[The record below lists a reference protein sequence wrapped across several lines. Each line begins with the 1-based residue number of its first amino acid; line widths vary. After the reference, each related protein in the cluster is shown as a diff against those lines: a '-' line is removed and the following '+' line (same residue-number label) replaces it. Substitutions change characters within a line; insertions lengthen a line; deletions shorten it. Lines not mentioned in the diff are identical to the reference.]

1 MGKKGRHQPPP
12 PQNAQRAAV
21 EASSPISSVVLPALP
36 PPAPATPPLLD
47 QTRDLLKQLVDV
59 VGSLGDELSP
69 GRIASAVEKQVGVSP
84 GVIQEA
90 VQAHRELRENLSA
103 MQRKLT
109 GVDSQLGTLST
120 RATAE
125 EVRSAIDATLRP
137 ELKQVGQQFVALQ
150 QQLAT
155 LQQRTS
161 TGQIAQDVQAAA
173 AELTQYYQA
182 ELKIKLTT
190 LQQAFDFLDSHNEQ
204 LRILIDTFGPGGLP
218 VLKQKNGELETQ
230 LAEERKAHA
239 ASRQTLKEREEL
251 LTERERELFGLKA
264 GQGSVVSLEELERR
278 RKELAERESKLT
290 AQEALNA
297 ENLRLRKNVDDL
309 RRELGEHE
317 RELES
322 AQLDAEERA
331 ELERLRR
338 DLDVAD
344 RTRQTQERKRIQ
356 LEQELRRLRSENR
369 DQETKLH
376 DLEDAEALA
385 TKRQERIQKLEE
397 ENQNLRA
404 TVEDQRTRES
414 QERSERRQ
422 QAERIASLERTL
434 QTQREHEALLESE
447 WRGQRQQQWAE
458 EARALHTKEHEWAQ
472 KQAQI
477 LSQRV
482 EADLAEA
489 NEGLAEYEEIRASL
503 TNELATKRNEIAQL
517 QLKLAG
523 AQSQLEVEKARV
535 AGERQMLADERQRQE
550 GHIARREDEA
560 KARIEEHRQDVETQL
575 LQQQER
581 VQHKVDTTQ
590 REAHEL
596 RKEVG
601 ELSARRGELKTQIEQ
616 LEQQREDL
624 RDKILPREER
634 LRPLQAKVFSTDE
647 LPNAI
652 EPESEFNWLSRI
664 ETDLEAAGYT
674 FHPRLVR
681 AFHTSLKVAKLAPL
695 TILAGISGTGKSEL
709 PRLYADLGGVSF
721 LPIPVQPSWDS
732 PQDLF
737 GFFNYTDGRYKAEPL
752 ARLLYQINQDSDPL
766 RQGLTVVLL
775 DEMNL
780 ARVEYYFA
788 ELLSR
793 LEARRSI
800 DVARLTTRAR
810 ASVHLDIGAGED
822 AEALFLDD
830 RVLFVGTMN
839 EDESTLPLS
848 AKVLDRAC
856 VLSFPRPRD
865 MRVTEQ
871 VQELP
876 TADRLSFKTWQGWY
890 RDPKDD
896 DNTEQLNEISATM
909 DQLDRS
915 FGHRLFRAIHAY
927 VANYPRAEDQEGE
940 ARRAAWE
947 DQWSM
952 KILPRL
958 KGLECRD
965 KKLRQGLDALKPL
978 VPPRLHAAYERA
990 RERDYF
996 DWGGCPELYQEE
1008 SGESQGT

>member
-1 MGKKGRHQPPP
+1 MAKKGRHQPPQ
-12 PQNAQRAAV
+12 PQNAQRSAMDLG
-21 EASSPISSVVLPALP
+21 SSSSSVAMPAPP

-47 QTRDLLKQLVDV
+47 QTRELLKQLVDV
-59 VGSLGDELSP
+59 VGRLGEELSP

-90 VQAHRELRENLSA
+90 VQAHRDLRENLSA

-109 GVDSQLGTLST
+109 GVDSQIDTLST
-120 RATAE
+120 RTTAE

-161 TGQIAQDVQAAA
+161 SGQIAQDVQAAA
-173 AELTQYYQA
+173 AELTQQYQA
-182 ELKIKLTT
+182 ELKSKLTT
-190 LQQAFDFLDSHNEQ
+190 LQQAFDFLDSHHEQ
-204 LRILIDTFGPGGLP
+204 LRILIDAFGPGGLP
-218 VLKQKNGELETQ
+218 VLKQKSDELERQ
-230 LAEERKAHA
+230 LTDERKAHA
-239 ASRQTLKEREEL
+239 AAQQTLKEREEL

-278 RKELAERESKLT
+278 RNELAERESKLT
-290 AQEALNA
+290 AQAALSA
-297 ENLRLRKNVDDL
+297 ENLRLRKDVEDL

-322 AQLDAEERA
+322 AQLDADERA
-331 ELERLRR
+331 ELERLRG

-344 RTRQTQERKRIQ
+344 RTRQTQERKRVQ
-356 LEQELRRLRSENR
+356 LDQELRRLRSENR
-369 DQETKLH
+369 DQETRLH
-376 DLEDAEALA
+376 DLADAEALA
-385 TKRQERIQKLEE
+385 TKRHERIQKLEE
-397 ENQNLRA
+397 ENQSLRA
-404 TVEDQRTRES
+404 TVEEQRTRES

-434 QTQREHEALLESE
+434 QMQREREALLESE
-447 WRGQRQQQWAE
+447 WRGQRQQHWAE
-458 EARALHTKEHEWAQ
+458 EARALHAKEHEWAQ

-477 LSQRV
+477 LSQQV
-482 EADLAEA
+482 EAELAEA
-489 NEGLAEYEEIRASL
+489 NEGLAEYEETVASL
-503 TNELATKRNEIAQL
+503 NNDLATMRKEIFQL
-517 QLKLAG
+517 QVELTR
-523 AQSQLEVEKARV
+523 AQSQLEAEKARV
-535 AGERQMLADERQRQE
+535 AGERQTLADERQRQE
-550 GHIARREDEA
+550 EHISRREDET
-560 KARIEEHRQDVETQL
+560 KARIAEHKKDVEIQL

-581 VQHKVDTTQ
+581 TQQQVDAAQ
-590 REAHEL
+590 REASEL

-601 ELSARRGELKTQIEQ
+601 ELSARRGELKAQIEQ

-634 LRPLQAKVFSTDE
+634 LRPLQAKVFSADE

-652 EPESEFNWLSRI
+652 EPESELKWLLRI
-664 ETDLEAAGYT
+664 EKDLQAAGYT

-709 PRLYADLGGVSF
+709 PRLYADLGGASF

-752 ARLLYQINQDSDPL
+752 ARLLYQINQESDPL

-800 DVARLTTRAR
+800 DVARPTTRAR

-822 AEALFLDD
+822 VEPLFLDE

-839 EDESTLPLS
+839 EDESTLALS

-876 TADRLSFKTWQGWY
+876 TADRLPFKTWQGWY
-890 RDPKDD
+890 CDPTDD
-896 DNTEQLNEISATM
+896 DNTEQLNKISATM

-927 VANYPRAEDQEGE
+927 VANYPKAEGQEAE

-952 KILPRL
+952 KILTRL
-958 KGLECRD
+958 KGLECHD
-965 KKLRQGLDALKPL
+965 KKLRRGLDELKLL
-978 VPPRLHAAYERA
+978 VPPRLQAAYERA

-1008 SGESQGT
+1008 SGEPQGT

>member
-1 MGKKGRHQPPP
+1 MSKNKNKGGGPNRP
-12 PQNAQRAAV
+12 
-21 EASSPISSVVLPALP
+21 SSPSGSP
-36 PPAPATPPLLD
+36 PENSQLTASAPAAPPLLD
-47 QTRDLLKQLVDV
+47 QTRELLKQLVEV
-59 VGSLGDELSP
+59 VGRLGDELSP

-90 VQAHRELRENLSA
+90 VQAHRELRDSLSA
-103 MQRKLT
+103 LQRKLT

-120 RATAE
+120 RTTAE

-161 TGQIAQDVQAAA
+161 SGQIAQDVQAAA
-173 AELTQYYQA
+173 AELTQQYQA
-182 ELKIKLTT
+182 ELKSKLAT
-190 LQQAFDFLDSHNEQ
+190 LQQAFDFLDSHQEQ
-204 LRILIDTFGPGGLP
+204 LRILIDAFGPGGLP
-218 VLKQKNGELETQ
+218 VLKQKNDALETQ
-230 LAEERKAHA
+230 LAEERQAHTA
-239 ASRQTLKEREEL
+239 VRQTLKAREEQ
-251 LTERERELFGLKA
+251 LTECERELFGLKA

-278 RKELAERESKLT
+278 RKELAERESRLT
-290 AQEALNA
+290 AQEALSA
-297 ENLRLRKNVDDL
+297 ENLRLRKDVDDL

-317 RELES
+317 RELET

-338 DLDVAD
+338 GIEEAD
-344 RTRQTQERKRIQ
+344 RTRLTQERRRIQ

-369 DQETKLH
+369 DQETRLH
-376 DLEDAEALA
+376 DLADAEALA

-397 ENQNLRA
+397 ENQGLRA
-404 TVEDQRTRES
+404 TVEEQLTRES
-414 QERSERRQ
+414 QERSVRSQ
-422 QAERIASLERTL
+422 QADRIASLERAL
-434 QTQREHEALLESE
+434 QTQREQEALLESA
-447 WRGQRQQQWAE
+447 WRGQRQQQWAD
-458 EARALHTKEHEWAQ
+458 EARALHAKEHEWAK

-477 LSQRV
+477 LSQQV
-482 EADLAEA
+482 EAELAEA
-489 NEGLAEYEEIRASL
+489 NEGLAEYEEVQTSL
-503 TNELATKRNEIAQL
+503 KNDLVTKRKEIAQL
-517 QLKLAG
+517 QLDIAR
-523 AQSQLEVEKARV
+523 AQSQLDVEKARI
-535 AGERQMLADERQRQE
+535 AGERQALAEEYQRQKE
-550 GHIARREDEA
+550 HVARREDEA
-560 KARIEEHRQDVETQL
+560 KARIAEHKQAVETQL

-581 VQHKVDTTQ
+581 TQ
-590 REAHEL
+590 QKCDAAQRDATEL

-634 LRPLQAKVFSTDE
+634 LRPLQAKVFSADE

-652 EPESEFNWLSRI
+652 EPESEFTWLSRI

-752 ARLLYQINQDSDPL
+752 ARLLYQINQESDPL

-800 DVARLTTRAR
+800 DVSRPATRAR

-822 AEALFLDD
+822 SEALFLDD

-839 EDESTLPLS
+839 EDESTLALS

-876 TADRLSFKTWQGWY
+876 TADRLPFKTWQGWY
-890 RDPKDD
+890 CDPQDD

-927 VANYPRAEDQEGE
+927 VANYPKAEGQETE

-958 KGLECRD
+958 KGLECHD
-965 KKLRQGLDALKPL
+965 KKLRRGLDALKPL
-978 VPPRLHAAYERA
+978 VPHRLQAAYERA

-1008 SGESQGT
+1008 SGEPQGT

>member
-1 MGKKGRHQPPP
+1 MSDRLH
-12 PQNAQRAAV
+12 
-21 EASSPISSVVLPALP
+21 
-36 PPAPATPPLLD
+36 
-47 QTRDLLKQLVDV
+47 DLLAQFVKVADR
-59 VGSLGDELSP
+59 LGEELSP
-69 GRIASAVEKQVGVSP
+69 GRVTAAVEKQLGLSP
-84 GVIQEA
+84 SVIQDA
-90 VQAHRELRENLSA
+90 VDAHRGLRESIA
-103 MQRKLT
+103 GIQHKLT
-109 GVDSQLGTLST
+109 GVDAQLDTLST
-120 RATAE
+120 RTTTE
-125 EVRSAIDATLRP
+125 EVRCAIDATLRP
-137 ELKQVGQQFVALQ
+137 ELKQVGQQFADLQ
-150 QQLAT
+150 QKLTT

-161 TGQIAQDVQAAA
+161 SGQIAQDVQAAA
-173 AELTQYYQA
+173 AELTQQYQA
-182 ELKIKLTT
+182 ELKSKLAT
-190 LQQAFDFLDSHNEQ
+190 LQQAFDFLDSHQEQ
-204 LRILIDTFGPGGLP
+204 LRILIDAFGPGGLP
-218 VLKQKNGELETQ
+218 VLKQKSDALETQ

-239 ASRQTLKEREEL
+239 AVRQALKEREEL

-278 RKELAERESKLT
+278 RKELAERENRLT
-290 AQEALNA
+290 AQEALSA
-297 ENLRLRKNVDDL
+297 ENLRLRKDVDDL

-317 RELES
+317 RELET

-338 DLDVAD
+338 SIEEAD
-344 RTRQTQERKRIQ
+344 RTRQTQERRRIQ

-369 DQETKLH
+369 DQETRLH
-376 DLEDAEALA
+376 NLADTEALA

-397 ENQNLRA
+397 ENQSLRA
-404 TVEDQRTRES
+404 TVEEQHTRES

-434 QTQREHEALLESE
+434 QTQREREALLESA
-447 WRGQRQQQWAE
+447 WREQRQQQWAE

-472 KQAQI
+472 KHAQI
-477 LSQRV
+477 LSQQV
-482 EADLAEA
+482 ETDLTKA
-489 NEGLAEYEEIRASL
+489 NEGLAKYKQLIASL
-503 TNELATKRNEIAQL
+503 ENDLATKRKEISQL
-517 QLKLAG
+517 QLDLAR
-523 AQSQLEVEKARV
+523 AQSQLDVEKARI
-535 AGERQMLADERQRQE
+535 AGERQSLADERQRQE
-550 GHIARREDEA
+550 EHIARRETEA
-560 KARIEEHRQDVETQL
+560 KGRIAEHKQDVETQL

-581 VQHKVDTTQ
+581 TQQKVDAAQ
-590 REAHEL
+590 REAGEL

-601 ELSARRGELKTQIEQ
+601 ELSARLGELKTQIEQ

-634 LRPLQAKVFSTDE
+634 LRPLQAKVFSPDE
-647 LPNAI
+647 LPNPI
-652 EPESEFNWLSRI
+652 TPESEFKWLSRI

-752 ARLLYQINQDSDPL
+752 ARLLYQINQASDPL

-800 DVARLTTRAR
+800 DVSRPATRAR
-810 ASVHLDIGAGED
+810 ASVHLDIGAGE
-822 AEALFLDD
+822 AVEALFLDE

-839 EDESTLPLS
+839 EDESTLALS

-865 MRVTEQ
+865 MRVIEQ
-871 VQELP
+871 IQELP
-876 TADRLSFKTWQGWY
+876 PADRLPFETWQGWY
-890 RDPKDD
+890 REPQDD
-896 DNTEQLNEISATM
+896 DNTQQLNEISATM

-927 VANYPRAEDQEGE
+927 VANYPSAEGQESE

-958 KGLECRD
+958 KGLECHD
-965 KKLRQGLDALKPL
+965 KKLRRGLDALKPL
-978 VPPRLHAAYERA
+978 VPSRLQAAYERA

-1008 SGESQGT
+1008 RGEPQGT

>member
-1 MGKKGRHQPPP
+1 MSKKKDRGGGQHRSSGPSGSPSET
-12 PQNAQRAAV
+12 PQLT
-21 EASSPISSVVLPALP
+21 AS
-36 PPAPATPPLLD
+36 APAAPPLLD
-47 QTRDLLKQLVDV
+47 QTRELLKQLVEV
-59 VGSLGDELSP
+59 VGRLGDELSP

-90 VQAHRELRENLSA
+90 VQSHRELRENLSA
-103 MQRKLT
+103 LQRKMT

-120 RATAE
+120 RTTTE
-125 EVRSAIDATLRP
+125 DVRSAIDATLRP
-137 ELKQVGQQFVALQ
+137 ELKQVGQQFADLQ
-150 QQLAT
+150 QKLTT

-161 TGQIAQDVQAAA
+161 SGQIAHDVQAAA
-173 AELTQYYQA
+173 AELTQQYQA
-182 ELKIKLTT
+182 ELKSKLAT
-190 LQQAFDFLDSHNEQ
+190 LQQAFDFLDSHQEQ
-204 LRILIDTFGPGGLP
+204 LRILIDAFGPGGLP
-218 VLKQKNGELETQ
+218 VLKQKNDALETQ

-239 ASRQTLKEREEL
+239 AVRQTLKAREEQ

-278 RKELAERESKLT
+278 RKELTERESRLT
-290 AQEALNA
+290 AQEALSA
-297 ENLRLRKNVDDL
+297 ENLRLRKDVDDL

-317 RELES
+317 RELET

-338 DLDVAD
+338 GVEDAD
-344 RTRQTQERKRIQ
+344 RARLTQERRRIQ

-369 DQETKLH
+369 DQETRLH
-376 DLEDAEALA
+376 NLADTEALA

-397 ENQNLRA
+397 ENQSLRA
-404 TVEDQRTRES
+404 TVEEQRTRES

-434 QTQREHEALLESE
+434 QTQREREALLESA
-447 WRGQRQQQWAE
+447 WREQRQQQWAE

-472 KQAQI
+472 KHAQI
-477 LSQRV
+477 LSQQV
-482 EADLAEA
+482 ETDLTKA
-489 NEGLAEYEEIRASL
+489 NEGLAKYKQLIASL
-503 TNELATKRNEIAQL
+503 ENDLATKRKEISQL
-517 QLKLAG
+517 QLDLAR
-523 AQSQLEVEKARV
+523 AQSQLDVEKARI
-535 AGERQMLADERQRQE
+535 AGERQSLADERQRQE
-550 GHIARREDEA
+550 EHIARRETEA
-560 KARIEEHRQDVETQL
+560 KGRIAEHKQDVETQL

-581 VQHKVDTTQ
+581 TQQKVDAAQ
-590 REAHEL
+590 REAGEL

-601 ELSARRGELKTQIEQ
+601 ELSARLGELKTQIEQ

-634 LRPLQAKVFSTDE
+634 LRPLQAKVFSPDE
-647 LPNAI
+647 LPNPI
-652 EPESEFNWLSRI
+652 TPESEFKWLSRI

-752 ARLLYQINQDSDPL
+752 ARLLYQINQASDPL

-800 DVARLTTRAR
+800 DVSRPATRAR
-810 ASVHLDIGAGED
+810 ASVHLDIGAGE
-822 AEALFLDD
+822 AVEALFLDE

-839 EDESTLPLS
+839 EDESTLALS

-865 MRVTEQ
+865 MRVMEQ
-871 VQELP
+871 IQELP
-876 TADRLSFKTWQGWY
+876 PADRLPFETWQGWY
-890 RDPKDD
+890 REPQDD
-896 DNTEQLNEISATM
+896 DNTQQLNEISATM

-927 VANYPRAEDQEGE
+927 VANYPSAEGQESE

-958 KGLECRD
+958 KGLECHD
-965 KKLRQGLDALKPL
+965 KKLRRGLDALKPL
-978 VPPRLHAAYERA
+978 VPSRLQAAYERA

-1008 SGESQGT
+1008 RGEPQGT

>member
-1 MGKKGRHQPPP
+1 MGKKGRHQPPQL
-12 PQNAQRAAV
+12 QNAQRSAMDLG
-21 EASSPISSVVLPALP
+21 SSSSSGAIPAPP

-47 QTRDLLKQLVDV
+47 QTRELLKQLVDV
-59 VGSLGDELSP
+59 VGRLGEELSP

-84 GVIQEA
+84 GVLQEA

-120 RATAE
+120 RTTAE
-125 EVRSAIDATLRP
+125 DVRSAIDATLRP

-161 TGQIAQDVQAAA
+161 TGQIAQDVHAAA
-173 AELTQYYQA
+173 AELTQQYQA
-182 ELKIKLTT
+182 ELKSKLET
-190 LQQAFDFLDSHNEQ
+190 LQQAFDFLDSHQEQ
-204 LRILIDTFGPGGLP
+204 LRILIDAFGPGGLP
-218 VLKQKNGELETQ
+218 VLKQKNDALETQ

-239 ASRQTLKEREEL
+239 TVRQTLKEREEL

-278 RKELAERESKLT
+278 RKELAERESRLT
-290 AQEALNA
+290 AQEALSA
-297 ENLRLRKNVDDL
+297 ENLRLRKDVDDL

-317 RELES
+317 RELET

-338 DLDVAD
+338 GLEDAD
-344 RTRQTQERKRIQ
+344 RTRLTQERRRIQ
-356 LEQELRRLRSENR
+356 LEQELRLLRSENR
-369 DQETKLH
+369 DQETRLH
-376 DLEDAEALA
+376 DLADAEALA
-385 TKRQERIQKLEE
+385 TKRQERIQKLDE
-397 ENQNLRA
+397 ENQSLRA
-404 TVEDQRTRES
+404 TVEEQRTRES

-422 QAERIASLERTL
+422 QADRIASLERAL
-434 QTQREHEALLESE
+434 QTQQEREALLESQ

-458 EARALHTKEHEWAQ
+458 EARALHAKEHEWAQ

-477 LSQRV
+477 LSQQV

-489 NEGLAEYEEIRASL
+489 NEGLAECEEVQTSL
-503 TNELATKRNEIAQL
+503 KNDLVTKRKEIAQL
-517 QLKLAG
+517 QLDIAR
-523 AQSQLEVEKARV
+523 AQSQLDVEKARI
-535 AGERQMLADERQRQE
+535 AGERQALAEEYQRQKE
-550 GHIARREDEA
+550 HVARREDEA
-560 KARIEEHRQDVETQL
+560 KARIAEHKQAVETQL

-581 VQHKVDTTQ
+581 TQ
-590 REAHEL
+590 QKCDAAQRDATEL

-634 LRPLQAKVFSTDE
+634 LRPLQAKVFPADE

-652 EPESEFNWLSRI
+652 EPESEFTWLSRI

-752 ARLLYQINQDSDPL
+752 ARLLYQINQESDPL

-800 DVARLTTRAR
+800 DVSRPATRAR

-822 AEALFLDD
+822 SEALFLDD

-839 EDESTLPLS
+839 EDESTLALS

-876 TADRLSFKTWQGWY
+876 TADRLPFKTWQGWY
-890 RDPKDD
+890 CDPQDD

-927 VANYPRAEDQEGE
+927 VANYPKAEGQETE

-958 KGLECRD
+958 KGLECHD
-965 KKLRQGLDALKPL
+965 KKLRRGLDALKPL
-978 VPPRLHAAYERA
+978 VPHRLQAAYERA

-1008 SGESQGT
+1008 SGEPQGT

>member
-21 EASSPISSVVLPALP
+21 EASSSMPSVVMPALP
-36 PPAPATPPLLD
+36 PPVPATPPLLD
-47 QTRDLLKQLVDV
+47 QTRELLKQLVEV
-59 VGSLGDELSP
+59 VGRLGDELSP

-90 VQAHRELRENLSA
+90 VQSHRELRENLSA

-120 RATAE
+120 RTTTE
-125 EVRSAIDATLRP
+125 DVRSAIDATLRP
-137 ELKQVGQQFVALQ
+137 ELKQVGQQFADLQ
-150 QQLAT
+150 QKLTT

-161 TGQIAQDVQAAA
+161 SGQIAQDVQAAA
-173 AELTQYYQA
+173 AELTQQYQA
-182 ELKIKLTT
+182 ELKSKLTT
-190 LQQAFDFLDSHNEQ
+190 LQQAFDFLDSHQEQ
-204 LRILIDTFGPGGLP
+204 LRILIDAFGPGGLP
-218 VLKQKNGELETQ
+218 VLKQKNDALETQ

-239 ASRQTLKEREEL
+239 AVRQTLKAREEQ

-278 RKELAERESKLT
+278 RKELTERESRLT
-290 AQEALNA
+290 AQEALSA
-297 ENLRLRKNVDDL
+297 ENLRLRKDVDDL

-317 RELES
+317 RELET

-338 DLDVAD
+338 GVEDAD
-344 RTRQTQERKRIQ
+344 RARLTQERRRIQ

-369 DQETKLH
+369 DQETRLH
-376 DLEDAEALA
+376 DLADAEALA

-397 ENQNLRA
+397 ENQSLRA
-404 TVEDQRTRES
+404 TVEEQRTRES

-434 QTQREHEALLESE
+434 QTQREREALLESA
-447 WRGQRQQQWAE
+447 WREQRQQQWAE

-472 KQAQI
+472 KHAQI
-477 LSQRV
+477 LSQQV
-482 EADLAEA
+482 ETDLTKA
-489 NEGLAEYEEIRASL
+489 NEGLAKYKQLIASL
-503 TNELATKRNEIAQL
+503 ENDLATKRKEISQL
-517 QLKLAG
+517 QLDLAR
-523 AQSQLEVEKARV
+523 AQSQLDVEKARV
-535 AGERQMLADERQRQE
+535 AGERQSLADERQRQE
-550 GHIARREDEA
+550 EHIARRETEA
-560 KARIEEHRQDVETQL
+560 KGRIAEHKQDVETQL

-581 VQHKVDTTQ
+581 TQHECDAAQGKAD
-590 REAHEL
+590 EL
-596 RKEVG
+596 RKELV

-634 LRPLQAKVFSTDE
+634 LRPLQAKVFSPDE
-647 LPNAI
+647 LPNPI
-652 EPESEFNWLSRI
+652 NPESEFKWLSRI

-752 ARLLYQINQDSDPL
+752 ARLLYQINQASDPL

-800 DVARLTTRAR
+800 DVSRPATRAR
-810 ASVHLDIGAGED
+810 ASVHLDIGAGEA
-822 AEALFLDD
+822 AEALFLDE

-839 EDESTLPLS
+839 EDESTLALS

-865 MRVTEQ
+865 MRVMEQ
-871 VQELP
+871 IQELP
-876 TADRLSFKTWQGWY
+876 PADRLPFETWQGWY
-890 RDPKDD
+890 REPQDD
-896 DNTEQLNEISATM
+896 DNTQQLNEISATM

-927 VANYPRAEDQEGE
+927 VANYPSAEGQESE

-958 KGLECRD
+958 KGLECHD
-965 KKLRQGLDALKPL
+965 KKLRRGLDALKPL
-978 VPPRLHAAYERA
+978 VPPRLQAAYERA

-996 DWGGCPELYQEE
+996 DWSGCPELYQEE
-1008 SGESQGT
+1008 RGEPQGT